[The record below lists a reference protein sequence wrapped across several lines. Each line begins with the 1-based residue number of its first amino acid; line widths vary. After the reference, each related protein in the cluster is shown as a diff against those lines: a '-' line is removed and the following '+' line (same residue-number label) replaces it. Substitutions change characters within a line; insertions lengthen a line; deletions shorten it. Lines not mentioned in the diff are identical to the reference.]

1 MKMSRINF
9 LFLVLVGLSFHFIA
23 LGSDEVTVDIR
34 PVGSVPPVA
43 RWYACATALRGK
55 PFDQVMAENCLS
67 SIVANAPFLTGN
79 IEREGPT
86 SIVFNLMAPALVL
99 DKVEFEIPT
108 ELRKPLTDFVGNDSG
123 AVRTDEAYD
132 YDKDSHT
139 LMLFD
144 LFLRSKG
151 IRGIVSRDL
160 DLNYDHGKAELRYR
174 LLQGPPT
181 FPQEPL
187 APYGKTCNVMVRNFS
202 EINIDDWTPLPLVEK
217 YLRVGEKACF
227 SINDLNR
234 AEQALRSTGLFKSLV
249 VSVTEDGGWRDLAL
263 TARTNGTMVKQ
274 IHYKFYGLL
283 PQSSAEHLPA
293 LPFWR
298 SKPYSRSD
306 ALVTRDVLFKAFA
319 NEKMQVRVYEEDV
332 KSDDGGLSVTFHVL
346 GAANDRITINGKLV
360 EN

>member
-1 MKMSRINF
+1 MKTSRMSAV
-9 LFLVLVGLSFHFIA
+9 FLVLSGLLPHLIA
-23 LGSDEVTVDIR
+23 RGSDEVTVDIR
-34 PVGSVPPVA
+34 PVGSVPPVI
-43 RWYACATALRGK
+43 RWYACVTALDGK
-55 PFDQVMAENCLS
+55 PFDQAAAENCLS
-67 SIVANAPFLTGN
+67 SIIAKAPFLTGK
-79 IEREGPT
+79 IQREGAT
-86 SIVFNLMAPALVL
+86 AIVFNLMAPAVVL
-99 DKVEFEIPT
+99 DKVEFEIPA
-108 ELRKPLTDFVGNDSG
+108 ELRKPLSDFVGKDSG
-123 AVRTDEAYD
+123 AVRTDETYD

-139 LMLFD
+139 LMLFN

-160 DLNYDHGKAELRYR
+160 DLNYDRGKAELRYR

-181 FPQEPL
+181 FPREPL

-217 YLRVGEKACF
+217 YMRVGEKVCF
-227 SINDLNR
+227 SVDELSR
-234 AEQALRSTGLFKSLV
+234 SEQALRSTGLFKSLV

-263 TARTNGTMVKQ
+263 TVHTNETMVKQ

-306 ALVTRDVLFKAFA
+306 ALVTRDVFLKAFA
-319 NEKMQVRVYEEDV
+319 SDRMQVGVYEEDEMT
-332 KSDDGGLSVTFHVL
+332 DDGGLSVTFHVL
-346 GAANDRITINGKLV
+346 GAAKDRITINGQLV